1 MKEKKEKDKKNRK
14 KDKENG
20 SGSGEA
26 GNDIDIDAPD
36 AVVSERVLSGVTLFH
51 MPFVTSIF
59 VTSILKSVIIYRT
72 VRMMTMTGQRKPQRR
87 PSVDAW
93 KRSANAPR
101 T

>member
-51 MPFVTSIF
+51 MPFVTSI
-59 VTSILKSVIIYRT
+59 LKSVIIYRT